1 MDILE
6 EYVSHVFRLYTIAK
20 PFLDTFQNSLSSFL
34 KQIEPV
40 LVSRINAIAQYA
52 SVSPSILTLCFLVL
66 LLFVMSKVVSF
77 LRSLIAFWL
86 RLMIR
91 TIFWSTVVT
100 FVAIVWQRGFERSL
114 RELGA
119 WVREIINV
127 YSREYERWEGYGNQP
142 GYRTNYGPRFRDN
155 KYGHNWR

>member
-6 EYVSHVFRLYTIAK
+6 EYISHTFRLYTIAK
-20 PFLDTFQNSLSSFL
+20 PFLDTFQKSLSSLL
-34 KQIEPV
+34 KQLEPV
-40 LVSRINAIAQYA
+40 LISRIETIAQYA
-52 SVSPSILTLCFLVL
+52 SVSPSILTICLLVL
-66 LLFVMSKVVSF
+66 LLLVMLKVVNF

-100 FVAIVWQRGFERSL
+100 IFAIVWQRGFERSL

-119 WVREIINV
+119 WVREIVNV

-142 GYRTNYGPRFRDN
+142 GYKTNYGPRIREN
-155 KYGHNWR
+155 KYGHKWR